1 MAPEEKRRGGKQ
13 RLAHGKSPASKLPSE
28 NHETQDCP
36 GLLPPS
42 LALSRHPG
50 RLSPVTTRPLLC
62 CSCRM
67 ECFSLTRTLPQLSDF
82 SERPLDPHPPQVA
95 PGAPHPLPCLFAGM
109 LTPHQPAG
117 SLSAQL
123 WEHPCVRQ
131 TGAWGPSTVLGGAGG
146 TVSSVPLRV
155 VLSCDGRSEQA
166 VASGWWR
173 GWADPQRG
181 SRARSRFLGSRGH
194 GRQGRAAAATGRKA
208 DKWVWSRA
216 ACGLSAER
224 LREIFTFSGGSSISC
239 HLWGS
244 VLSLTPSTRNRW
256 PHPHCHPQPPCG
268 CTCPHAL
275 PATHT
280 QTDRLT
286 LTHTG

>member
-13 RLAHGKSPASKLPSE
+13 RLVHGKSPASKLPSE

-42 LALSRHPG
+42 LALSRHPV
-50 RLSPVTTRPLLC
+50 RLSPATTGPLLC
-62 CSCRM
+62 CSCRV

-95 PGAPHPLPCLFAGM
+95 PGAPQPLPRLSASM

-117 SLSAQL
+117 SLSVQL
-123 WEHPCVRQ
+123 WEHPSVRQ
-131 TGAWGPSTVLGGAGG
+131 TGAGGPSTVLGGAGG
-146 TVSSVPLRV
+146 TVSSVLLRV
-155 VLSCDGRSEQA
+155 VLSCNGRSGQA
-166 VASGWWR
+166 VAGSWWR
-173 GWADPQRG
+173 GQAAPQRG
-181 SRARSRFLGSRGH
+181 SRARSGFLGSRGR
-194 GRQGRAAAATGRKA
+194 GRQSRAAAATGRKA

-224 LREIFTFSGGSSISC
+224 LRALFTFSGGSSISC

-244 VLSLTPSTRNRW
+244 VPSLTPSTRNRC
-256 PHPHCHPQPPCG
+256 PHPHCHPQPLCG
-268 CTCPHAL
+268 CTCSHVL

-286 LTHTG
+286 HTG